1 MIAQPTTLQRIW
13 GRITEFFTIASDA
26 IITRVRINTRR
37 WRSSYK
43 QPTNDWGRADYDFY
57 ERAYFA
63 RVKGLEL
70 SGLLIKPVISKI
82 ASWTLGRAPKWS
94 VQGETAQTAL
104 TDWWT
109 AHHSDILAAWEG
121 ALKQADAFVVIN
133 SDLSVTLLPPDSVDP
148 IVADD
153 DYSNVIGWRVT
164 QVHVHPDS
172 TRRQTIIDE
181 YYVDRRV
188 HRVEVDGVTR
198 SEIIYPNLIGMLPIV
213 HIANQPSTGQV
224 FGHAESEALLPLLH
238 KYGEVFEA
246 AIEGNVLQGR
256 PTPALGF
263 ETVDD
268 LDKFDAENAR
278 YETQTLPDGTT
289 ERVKIYDVDL
299 SQLLVYSGAEFDY
312 KSPQPFTTDTVNLLE
327 LKFYLLLEHTEL
339 PEFILGNAIKS
350 SDASAQ
356 TQMPVFIQFIKA
368 RRGKMMKWLV
378 QIATIVLA
386 YLSLMRTR
394 VSAQEPSLQWE
405 ELDQQDGTLTLETIK
420 WAFAKGLLTELTA
433 LQLMP
438 VEVEDPEGELQRAR
452 VEREEREKQAMQR
465 MEAEAKIAN
474 ATKTPVPIKPGGD
487 VNEMVKYTNGHG
499 EKEKVMA

>member
-1 MIAQPTTLQRIW
+1 MANQLQRIW
-13 GRITEFFTIASDA
+13 GRITEFLFTTTDS

-37 WRSSYK
+37 WRSSYRV
-43 QPTNDWGRADYDFY
+43 PTNDWGRADYDFY

-94 VQGETAQTAL
+94 VQGKTAQTAL

-109 AHHSDILAAWEG
+109 AHHAEILAAWEG
-121 ALKQADAFVVIN
+121 ALKQADAWVVIN

-153 DYSNVIGWRVT
+153 DYSMVIGWRVT

-172 TRRQTIIDE
+172 TARMTIIDE
-181 YYVDRRV
+181 YYIDRRV
-188 HRVEVDGVTR
+188 HRVEIDGVTR
-198 SEIIYPNLIGMLPIV
+198 QEIIYPNLLGMLPIV

-224 FGHAESEALLPLLH
+224 FGHSEAEALLPLLH

-256 PTPALGF
+256 PTPTLGF
-263 ETVDD
+263 VDVPS
-268 LDKFDAENAR
+268 LEKFDEENVR

-299 SQLLVYSGAEFDY
+299 SHLLVYAGAKFGYE
-312 KSPQPFTTDTVNLLE
+312 SPGPFTADTAQLLE
-327 LKFYLLLEHTEL
+327 LKFYLMLEHVEL
-339 PEFILGNAIKS
+339 PEFVFGNAIKS

-356 TQMPVFIQFIKA
+356 TQLPIFLEFIKA
-368 RRGKMMKWLV
+368 RRGKMTKWLV
-378 QIATIVLA
+378 QVATIVLA

-394 VSAQEPSLQWE
+394 VAAQVPSLQWE
-405 ELDQQDGTLTLETIK
+405 ALDQQDGQLTLATIK
-420 WAFAKGLLTELTA
+420 WAYASGLLDKLTA

-438 VEVEDPEGELQRAR
+438 VEVDDPEAVLAKAKAEQ
-452 VEREEREKQAMQR
+452 EEAQQEAMRLAAQQ
-465 MEAEAKIAN
+465 
-474 ATKTPVPIKPGGD
+474 KPPNGD
-487 VNEMVKYTNGHG
+487 DEEDVDADLRDEIETLDI
-499 EKEKVMA
+499 

>member
-1 MIAQPTTLQRIW
+1 MANQLQRVI
-13 GRITEFFTIASDA
+13 GRIQEFFSIAADV

-37 WRSSYK
+37 WRSSYRV
-43 QPTNDWGRADYDFY
+43 PTNDWGRADYDYY
-57 ERAYFA
+57 ERAYYA

-82 ASWTLGRAPKWS
+82 ASWTLGRAPKWT
-94 VQGETAQTAL
+94 VQGKTAQTAL

-109 AHHSDILAAWEG
+109 EHHAEILAAWEG
-121 ALKQADAFVVIN
+121 ALKQADAWVVIN

-153 DYSNVIGWRVT
+153 DYSLVIGWRVT

-172 TRRQTIIDE
+172 TARMTIVDE
-181 YYVDRRV
+181 YYVDRRI

-198 SEIIYPNLIGMLPIV
+198 QEIVYPNLLGMLPIV

-224 FGHAESEALLPLLH
+224 FGHAEAEALLPLLH

-256 PTPALGF
+256 PTPTLGF
-263 ETVDD
+263 ATVAD
-268 LDKFDAENAR
+268 LDKFDEENAR
-278 YETQTLPDGTT
+278 YETQTLPNGTS

-299 SQLLVYSGAEFDY
+299 SQLLVYSGAEFEY
-312 KSPQPFTTDTVNLLE
+312 KSPGPFTADTAQLLE
-327 LKFYLLLEHTEL
+327 LKFYLMLEHVEL
-339 PEFILGNAIKS
+339 PEFVFGNAIKS

-356 TQMPVFIQFIKA
+356 TQMPIFIQFIKA
-368 RRGKMMKWLV
+368 RRGKMTKWLV
-378 QIATIVLA
+378 AIATIVLA

-394 VSAQEPSLQWE
+394 VAAQEPSLQWE
-405 ELDQQDGTLTLETIK
+405 ELDQQDGSLTLETIK
-420 WAFAKGLLTELTA
+420 WAYGEGLLDDLTA

-438 VEVEDPEGELQRAR
+438 LEVDDPEGVLAKAKQ
-452 VEREEREKQAMQR
+452 EREEKQKEAMRLAAQQKPPGDDVDQDLRDEIEKL
-465 MEAEAKIAN
+465 EI
-474 ATKTPVPIKPGGD
+474 
-487 VNEMVKYTNGHG
+487 
-499 EKEKVMA
+499 